1 MRGTNKWTS
10 KCIILRISILIVKI
24 VVQLLSYM
32 TPWTVHQV
40 PLSFTISQSLL
51 KFMSTE
57 SVMLSNHLIL
67 CLPFSFCLQSFP
79 ASGSFPINWLI
90 PSGGQSIG
98 ASAQHQSFQWIFRV
112 DFLWNWLVWPY
123 SPSDSQESSSNPQFK
138 NNYLA
143 LSLLYVPTVTSIHDY
158 WRNHSF
164 DNQKTISVKLWLL
177 LLLLLLSRFSR
188 VWLRATP

>member
-1 MRGTNKWTS
+1 MVFLQSLSHVWLFVTQWTAA
-10 KCIILRISILIVKI
+10 C
-24 VVQLLSYM
+24 Q
-32 TPWTVHQV
+32 T

-164 DNQKTISVKLWLL
+164 DNQKTVSVKLWLL